1 LNSRNSPRAPII
13 SPWYSYGRSQGL
25 SNWGDKI
32 YFSAFSEKPNFRRI
46 NGNKCLYA
54 NGYSISGTPVEYH
67 ILEKILNSSI
77 MEFYIEK
84 TSYTISG
91 NYKCYQKKY
100 LKNFSI
106 PPLSPENIDFIN
118 DHDSEELNCYLEKLY
133 YYNA

>member
-1 LNSRNSPRAPII
+1 MRTN
-13 SPWYSYGRSQGL
+13 
-25 SNWGDKI
+25 
-32 YFSAFSEKPNFRRI
+32 EKRLTAKP
-46 NGNKCLYA
+46 C
-54 NGYSISGTPVEYH
+54 H
-67 ILEKILNSSI
+67 ILLCDGMGTGGRAAVDGAMASGLMARLLKTGFGYNCSLKILNSSI

-91 NYKCYQKKY
+91 NYKCYQKKN

-118 DHDSEELNCYLEKLY
+118 KHDGEELNCYLEKLY